1 MNFVFFRLPNIPES
15 GFFFRLRRAKPSLK
29 YCNSPRFIFKNTP
42 KKIGASR
49 LISNSSNLKMTIS
62 NSNALKIEL
71 ISCPRLLQNWNQIF
85 GNSFLWPCNGLGTT
99 QKWLLVIT
107 NNTKFIGN
115 EFWKVYRR
123 YSGGP
128 NFDFGLSVSHGQ
140 NHYSQTAPNQDV
152 QHPKMYPNVFLGINY
167 VS

>member
-62 NSNALKIEL
+62 NSNALIGTEEL
-71 ISCPRLLQNWNQIF
+71 EHEPPHEVGSEL
-85 GNSFLWPCNGLGTT
+85 
-99 QKWLLVIT
+99 
-107 NNTKFIGN
+107 
-115 EFWKVYRR
+115 
-123 YSGGP
+123 
-128 NFDFGLSVSHGQ
+128 H
-140 NHYSQTAPNQDV
+140 
-152 QHPKMYPNVFLGINY
+152 
-167 VS
+167 